1 MKHLFRLLSRLPLAW
16 LYGLGRALGW
26 LLFDL
31 LDIRGGVVR
40 DNLQRAFPERNAV
53 ERKQLWRDYHRQVM
67 EVGMEVV
74 KGFTLPRE
82 ELRRRVELV
91 GFEPLLA
98 EIAAGRSV
106 MVVTAHHCNWEWLL
120 LRLTDEL
127 PCPVDAIYK
136 TLQPAGIDAAFLAMR
151 SRFGGRMVPA
161 KEVLKRILA
170 RRENPRV
177 VALVADQV
185 PLSAANKVWLRF
197 LGQDTAFFA
206 GPEEISRGL
215 KVPLVFLAMER
226 ISRGQYR
233 VTAEWLTRPGEAGLP
248 PREATRRY
256 AERLEKLIRAHPAD
270 WFWGHRRWKLQKPLY
285 GG

>member
-1 MKHLFRLLSRLPLAW
+1 MTRFFRALSRLPLPLLHA
-16 LYGLGRALGW
+16 LGRVLGF
-26 LLFDL
+26 LLFNV

-40 DNLQRAFPERNAV
+40 DNLRRAFPEKTEA
-53 ERKQLWRDYHRQVM
+53 ERQALWRAYHRQVM
-67 EVGMEVV
+67 DVGMEVV
-74 KGFTLPRE
+74 KGFSLPAA
-82 ELRRRVELV
+82 ELRDRVELV

-98 EIAAGRSV
+98 EIAAGRSA

-120 LRLTDEL
+120 LRLTDAL

-136 TLQPAGIDAAFLAMR
+136 TLQPVGVDEAFLAMR
-151 SRFGGRMVPA
+151 SRFGGRLVSA
-161 KEVLKRILA
+161 REVLKRILA

-215 KVPLVFLAMER
+215 KIPLVFLAMER
-226 ISRGQYR
+226 ISRGRYR
-233 VTAEWLTRPGEAGLP
+233 VTAEWLTHPGETGLA

-256 AERLEKLIRAHPAD
+256 AERLEAVIRAHPAD

-285 GG
+285 Q

>member
-1 MKHLFRLLSRLPLAW
+1 MTRFFRALSRLPLPLLHAF
-16 LYGLGRALGW
+16 GRVLGF
-26 LLFDL
+26 LLFNV

-40 DNLQRAFPERNAV
+40 DNLRRAFPEKTDA
-53 ERKQLWRDYHRQVM
+53 ERKALWRAYHRQVM
-67 EVGMEVV
+67 DVGMEVV
-74 KGFTLPRE
+74 KGFSLPAA
-82 ELRRRVELV
+82 ELRDRVKLV

-98 EIAAGRSV
+98 EIAAGRSA

-120 LRLTDEL
+120 LRLTDAL

-136 TLQPAGIDAAFLAMR
+136 TLQPAGVDEAFLAMR
-151 SRFGGRMVPA
+151 SRFGGRLVSA

-215 KVPLVFLAMER
+215 KIPLVFLAMER
-226 ISRGQYR
+226 VSRGRYR
-233 VTAEWLTRPGEAGLP
+233 VTAEWLTHPGETGLA

-256 AERLEKLIRAHPAD
+256 AERLEAVIRAHPAD

-285 GG
+285 Q

>member
-1 MKHLFRLLSRLPLAW
+1 MTRFFRALSRLPLPLLHA
-16 LYGLGRALGW
+16 LGRVLGF
-26 LLFDL
+26 LLFNV

-40 DNLQRAFPERNAV
+40 DNLRRAFPEKTEA
-53 ERKQLWRDYHRQVM
+53 ERQALWRAYHRQVM
-67 EVGMEVV
+67 DVGMEVV
-74 KGFTLPRE
+74 KGFSLPAA
-82 ELRRRVELV
+82 ELRDRVELV

-98 EIAAGRSV
+98 EIAAGRSA

-120 LRLTDEL
+120 LRLTDAL

-136 TLQPAGIDAAFLAMR
+136 TLQPVGVDEAFLAMR
-151 SRFGGRMVPA
+151 SRFGGRLVSA
-161 KEVLKRILA
+161 REVLKRILA

-215 KVPLVFLAMER
+215 KIPLVFLAMER
-226 ISRGQYR
+226 VSRGRYR
-233 VTAEWLTRPGEAGLP
+233 VTAEWLTHPGETGLA

-256 AERLEKLIRAHPAD
+256 AERLEAVIRAHPAD

-285 GG
+285 Q

>member
-1 MKHLFRLLSRLPLAW
+1 MTRFFRALSRLPLPLLHA
-16 LYGLGRALGW
+16 LGRVLGF
-26 LLFDL
+26 LLFNV

-40 DNLQRAFPERNAV
+40 DNLRRAFPEKTDA
-53 ERKQLWRDYHRQVM
+53 ERKALWRAYHRQVM
-67 EVGMEVV
+67 DVGMEVV
-74 KGFTLPRE
+74 KGFSLPAA
-82 ELRRRVELV
+82 ELRDRVELV
-91 GFEPLLA
+91 GFEPLLT
-98 EIAAGRSV
+98 ELAAGRSA

-120 LRLTDEL
+120 LRLTDAL

-136 TLQPAGIDAAFLAMR
+136 TLQPAGVDEAFLAMR
-151 SRFGGRMVPA
+151 SRFGGRLVSA

-215 KVPLVFLAMER
+215 KIPLVFLAMER
-226 ISRGQYR
+226 ISRGRYR
-233 VTAEWLTRPGEAGLP
+233 VTAEWLTHPGETGLA

-256 AERLEKLIRAHPAD
+256 AERLEAVIRAHPAD

-285 GG
+285 Q

>member
-1 MKHLFRLLSRLPLAW
+1 MTRFFRALSWLPLPL
-16 LYGLGRALGW
+16 LYAFGRALGF
-26 LLFDL
+26 LLFNL

-40 DNLQRAFPERNAV
+40 DNLRRAFPDKTEA
-53 ERKQLWRDYHRQVM
+53 ERKVLWRAYHRQVM
-67 EVGMEVV
+67 DVGMEVV
-74 KGFTLPRE
+74 KGFSLPVE
-82 ELRRRVELV
+82 ELRDRVELV

-98 EIAAGRSV
+98 EIAAGRSA

-120 LRLTDEL
+120 LRLTDAL

-136 TLQPAGIDAAFLAMR
+136 TLQPAGVDAAFLAMR
-151 SRFGGRMVPA
+151 SRFGGRLVSA

-170 RRENPRV
+170 RRESPRV

-226 ISRGQYR
+226 TARGRYR
-233 VTAEWLTRPGEAGLP
+233 VTAEWLTRPGETGLA

-256 AERLEKLIRAHPAD
+256 AEHLESLIRAHPAD

-285 GG
+285 Q

>member
-1 MKHLFRLLSRLPLAW
+1 MTRFFRALSRLPLPLLHA
-16 LYGLGRALGW
+16 LGRVLGF
-26 LLFDL
+26 LLFNV

-40 DNLQRAFPERNAV
+40 DNLRRAFPEKTDA
-53 ERKQLWRDYHRQVM
+53 ERKALWRAYHRQVM
-67 EVGMEVV
+67 DVGMEVV
-74 KGFTLPRE
+74 KGFSLPAA
-82 ELRRRVELV
+82 ELRDRVELV

-98 EIAAGRSV
+98 EIAAGRSA

-120 LRLTDEL
+120 LRLTDAL

-136 TLQPAGIDAAFLAMR
+136 TLQPAGVDEAFLAMR
-151 SRFGGRMVPA
+151 SRFGGRLVSA

-215 KVPLVFLAMER
+215 KIPLVFLAMER
-226 ISRGQYR
+226 ISRGRYR
-233 VTAEWLTRPGEAGLP
+233 VTAEWLTHPGETGLA

-256 AERLEKLIRAHPAD
+256 AERLEAVIRAHPAD

-285 GG
+285 Q